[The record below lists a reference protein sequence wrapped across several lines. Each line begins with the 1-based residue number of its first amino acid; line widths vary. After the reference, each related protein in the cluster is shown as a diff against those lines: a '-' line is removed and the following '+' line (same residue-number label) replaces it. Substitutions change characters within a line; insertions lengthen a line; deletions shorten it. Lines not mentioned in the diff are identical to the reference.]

1 MPAKKS
7 SKNKKKS
14 STGEKTKLRDLEY
27 KQVMEEY
34 AQVTRLLGDRKLCVN
49 LPDGSE
55 KLAIIPGKMRK
66 RCWIAVDNIIL
77 VSFREFEESKV
88 DVIYK
93 YTQEE
98 VEKLIQYLEIPSS
111 FGKPS
116 SLISSEC
123 MTGEGANED
132 SGFIWKND
140 DDDPDDEEV
149 DIDDI

>member
-14 STGEKTKLRDLEY
+14 STGEKTKVRDLEY

-34 AQVTRLLGDRKLCVN
+34 GQVTRLLGDRKLSVK

-55 KLAIIPGKMRK
+55 KLGIIPGKMRK
-66 RCWIAVDNIIL
+66 RCWIAVDNVIL

-88 DVIYK
+88 DVIHK

-98 VEKLIQYLEIPSS
+98 VEKLIQYLEMPAS

-116 SLISSEC
+116 SLVSTEDVS
-123 MTGEGANED
+123 GEGVNED
-132 SGFIWKND
+132 SGFIWKNED
-140 DDDPDDEEV
+140 DDQEDDEV
-149 DIDDI
+149 DFDDI